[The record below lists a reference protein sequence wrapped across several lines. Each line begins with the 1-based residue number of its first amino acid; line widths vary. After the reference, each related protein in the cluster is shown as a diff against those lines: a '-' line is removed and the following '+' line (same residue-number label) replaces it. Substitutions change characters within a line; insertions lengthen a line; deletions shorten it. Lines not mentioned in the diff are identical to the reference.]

1 MPSAPAPA
9 AAAPDSPPAPSM
21 LGSDDMDMDFE
32 PPGSVLSPGAAPG
45 AASAAPPAPPLA
57 AAGSPAPAQS
67 APAQSGGKGD
77 WQGDSADYGA
87 LLQGHR
93 GCLVLC

>member
-1 MPSAPAPA
+1 MLSGPAPA

-45 AASAAPPAPPLA
+45 AAAAAAAPPAPASA
-57 AAGSPAPAQS
+57 AAGSLAPTQS
-67 APAQSGGKGD
+67 APTQSG
-77 WQGDSADYGA
+77 
-87 LLQGHR
+87 R
-93 GCLVLC
+93 GG